1 VFDNAAT
8 VVFEEDAFFF
18 VHLAA
23 IRRQVGLNGLGHGV
37 GQDRAFFSP
46 KPDGEWQEM
55 PCLICILSATFRSVF
70 VVLPPNFL

>member
-1 VFDNAAT
+1 MPPQSFLKKAR
-8 VVFEEDAFFF
+8 FSLR
-18 VHLAA
+18 H
-23 IRRQVGLNGLGHGV
+23 VGLNGLGYGV

-55 PCLICILSATFRSVF
+55 PCLICILPATFRSVF